1 MNYLQLIENKDFQL
15 IISFV
20 VALFITIT
28 AIPVIINISRL
39 KDLMAEIKSRSSHK
53 KLTPTLGGVAIFA
66 ATLITYF
73 IWDNPKEGHDLHLT
87 ISAIIILFFLGIKDD
102 ILILSPKK
110 KLLIQ
115 IAASLLVIS
124 IGNLQ
129 VTNLYGLL
137 GLTQLSYQVGL
148 CITIFIFI
156 SLINAINLIDGIDG
170 LAGSVGLFASL
181 MFAYLF
187 YKLGLYAQSTLAM
200 ALSGSLLGFLRYNWS
215 TKNKIFMGDTGS
227 LIVGF
232 LLSYFAIKYVVINTN
247 YMLNP
252 AHSKDAPIYALS
264 ILILPVFDTIRMFF
278 IRLIE
283 GKSPFEGDRKHL
295 HHILIDIGLSH
306 KMATAVL
313 LVFNIS
319 IVGIINYLSRVRLD
333 SNNLLL
339 LYLTIIFF
347 VYCLASYFLSK
358 KIDNAL
364 VDRVKFR
371 DVNKVERLRMN
382 DVPQE
387 DSSEL

>member
-1 MNYLQLIENKDFQL
+1 MDYIKILDNKDFQL
-15 IISFV
+15 LISFV
-20 VALFITIT
+20 VSLFITIT

-124 IGNLQ
+124 LGNLQ
-129 VTNLYGLL
+129 VSNLYGLL
-137 GLTQLSYQVGL
+137 GLTQLSYNVGL
-148 CITIFIFI
+148 LTTIFIFI

-181 MFAYLF
+181 MFSYLF
-187 YKLGLYAQSTLAM
+187 YKLGMYAQATLAVS
-200 ALSGSLLGFLRYNWS
+200 LSGSLLGFLRYNWS

-232 LLSYFAIKYVVINTN
+232 LLSYFAIKYVVINN
-247 YMLNP
+247 NFQVNPML
-252 AHSKDAPIYALS
+252 SKDAPLFALS

-295 HHILIDIGLSH
+295 HHVLIDIGFSH
-306 KMATAVL
+306 KIATAL
-313 LVFNIS
+313 LLFFNII
-319 IVGIINYLSRVRLD
+319 IVSVFTYLSNYRKE
-333 SNNLLL
+333 SNNKLL
-339 LYLTIIFF
+339 LYLAIVFAIYCTI
-347 VYCLASYFLSK
+347 SYLLSK
-358 KIDNAL
+358 KIDKAL

-371 DVNKVERLRMN
+371 EVNKVERLRIN
-382 DVPQE
+382 EQPE
-387 DSSEL
+387 ASEN

>member
-1 MNYLQLIENKDFQL
+1 MNYLELIENKDFQL
-15 IISFV
+15 LISFV
-20 VALFITIT
+20 VALFITLT

-115 IAASLLVIS
+115 IAASILVIS
-124 IGNLQ
+124 LGNLQ
-129 VTNLYGLL
+129 VSNLYGLL
-137 GLTQLSYQVGL
+137 GFSQLSYNVGL
-148 CITIFIFI
+148 FVTIFIFI

-187 YKLGLYAQSTLAM
+187 YKLGLYAQATLAM
-200 ALSGSLLGFLRYNWS
+200 SLSGSLLGFLRYNWS

-232 LLSYFAIKYVVINTN
+232 LLSYFAIKYVVINNN

-252 AHSKDAPIYALS
+252 ILSKDAPLYALT

-278 IRLIE
+278 IRLME

-295 HHILIDIGLSH
+295 HHILIDIGMSH
-306 KMATAVL
+306 KLATAVL
-313 LVFNIS
+313 LTFNIL
-319 IVGIINYLSRVRLD
+319 IVCLFHYLSRGRLE
-333 SNNLLL
+333 SNNQLL
-339 LYLTIIFF
+339 LYLAIIFF
-347 VYCLASYFLSK
+347 LYCLISYILSK
-358 KIDNAL
+358 KIDNAV
-364 VDRVKFR
+364 VDRIKFR
-371 DVNKVERLRMN
+371 EVNKVERLRMN
-382 DVPQE
+382 DP
-387 DSSEL
+387 SSEESNEN

>member
-1 MNYLQLIENKDFQL
+1 MNNIDILENKDFQL
-15 IISFV
+15 LISFV
-20 VALFITIT
+20 VALFITVT

-115 IAASLLVIS
+115 IAASILVIS
-124 IGNLQ
+124 LGNLQ
-129 VTNLYGLL
+129 ISNLFGLL
-137 GLTQLSYQVGL
+137 GLTHLSYNVGL
-148 CITIFIFI
+148 FITIFIFI

-170 LAGSVGLFASL
+170 LAGSVGLFASI
-181 MFAYLF
+181 MFAFLF
-187 YKLGLYAQSTLAM
+187 YSLGMYAQATLAM

-232 LLSYFAIKYVVINTN
+232 LLSYFAIKYVVVNNN
-247 YMLNP
+247 YLVNP
-252 AHSKDAPIYALS
+252 SLTKDAPLFALS
-264 ILILPVFDTIRMFF
+264 ILILPVFDTLRMFF
-278 IRLIE
+278 IRIIE

-295 HHILIDIGLSH
+295 HHVLIDIGFSH
-306 KMATAVL
+306 KSATAVL
-313 LVFNIS
+313 LSFNIS
-319 IVGIINYLSRVRLD
+319 IVCVFIYLSSYRKE
-333 SNNLLL
+333 SNNQLL
-339 LYLTIIFF
+339 LYLVIVFALYCII
-347 VYCLASYFLSK
+347 SYLLSK
-358 KIDNAL
+358 KIDKAL

-371 DVNKVERLRMN
+371 DVNKVERLRIN
-382 DVPQE
+382 ETHESTNEQ
-387 DSSEL
+387 